1 MNKFLLVICCSL
13 ALIGCSLALIGC
25 SSMNFKP
32 TVGVSVGTS
41 I

>member
-1 MNKFLLVICCSL
+1 MNKLLIVVLCTSILPACT
-13 ALIGCSLALIGC
+13 
-25 SSMNFKP
+25 SMDVRP

>member
-1 MNKFLLVICCSL
+1 MNKLLIVVLCAL
-13 ALIGCSLALIGC
+13 ALPAC
-25 SSMNFKP
+25 SSMNVRP

>member
-1 MNKFLLVICCSL
+1 MNKILVVLCLSL
-13 ALIGCSLALIGC
+13 TFVGC